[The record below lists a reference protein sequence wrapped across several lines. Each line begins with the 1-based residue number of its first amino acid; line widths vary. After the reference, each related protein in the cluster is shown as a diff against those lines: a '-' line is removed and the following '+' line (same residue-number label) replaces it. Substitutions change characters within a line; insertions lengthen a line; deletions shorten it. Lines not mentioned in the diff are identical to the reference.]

1 MASVQPK
8 KRSDI
13 DPAYRWDLEA
23 MIPDESVLEDQLRQI
38 TEEAK
43 NFQETFSGHLTDSG
57 QKLASAYV
65 TRDEIWRRL
74 EKIYVYAH
82 MKRDE
87 DNADARY
94 QALTDQCMSVIAAVS
109 ASMAFF
115 SPELL
120 SADEDKVYGFLADTP
135 ELQVYDFALRDAFR
149 LKAHVLSGSEEA
161 VLAQMS
167 EVTGATGDI
176 FTMLNNADLTFA
188 PAKDKDGTEHPV
200 THGSYIKLM
209 ESHDQ
214 ILRKSAYESMY
225 DSYKKLINTIG
236 TAYNYN
242 TKTDVITARLR
253 HYESARA
260 AALAGDNIPGAVY
273 DNLVAEVNQALP
285 QLHRYTALRKKLMG
299 LDKMYMYDMYVPIIE
314 LPERTVPF
322 EEGLDIMRAAL
333 APLGED
339 YLAKMNE
346 GISQRWIDVY
356 ETPGKTSGAYSF
368 GCYDSYPYILLNY
381 TDTLKDVFTIV
392 HEMGHSMHSRYT
404 RETQPYVYGSHS
416 IFTAE
421 TVSTVN
427 ENLLMHYLLD
437 MEKDPDMRR
446 YLLNMYLE
454 EFRTTLFR
462 QTQFAE
468 FEDLTHKEIEN
479 GGQLT
484 ADWMCDTY
492 QELNDK
498 YYGPAVEKDDTIR
511 YEWARIPHFYNAFY
525 VYKYATGFS
534 AATAIAQKIL
544 TEGKPAADRYIDFL
558 RTGESNHPIE
568 LLKIAGIDMSNPQ
581 PIRDAMAA
589 FTSILDEFE
598 SLV

>member
-339 YLAKMNE
+339 YLA
-346 GISQRWIDVY
+346 G
-356 ETPGKTSGAYSF
+356 
-368 GCYDSYPYILLNY
+368 
-381 TDTLKDVFTIV
+381 
-392 HEMGHSMHSRYT
+392 SMCMRPPA
-404 RETQPYVYGSHS
+404 RPAVP
-416 IFTAE
+416 
-421 TVSTVN
+421 TVSAA
-427 ENLLMHYLLD
+427 M
-437 MEKDPDMRR
+437 
-446 YLLNMYLE
+446 
-454 EFRTTLFR
+454 
-462 QTQFAE
+462 
-468 FEDLTHKEIEN
+468 
-479 GGQLT
+479 T
-484 ADWMCDTY
+484 AT
-492 QELNDK
+492 
-498 YYGPAVEKDDTIR
+498 P
-511 YEWARIPHFYNAFY
+511 
-525 VYKYATGFS
+525 
-534 AATAIAQKIL
+534 
-544 TEGKPAADRYIDFL
+544 
-558 RTGESNHPIE
+558 
-568 LLKIAGIDMSNPQ
+568 
-581 PIRDAMAA
+581 
-589 FTSILDEFE
+589 TSC
-598 SLV
+598 

>member
-65 TRDEIWRRL
+65 MRDDIWRRL

-558 RTGESNHPIE
+558 RTGESDHPIE